1 MDEILLLDATERYLK
16 GEMNEQEK
24 AVFEE
29 MRRTNP
35 ELDQMVVEHHFF
47 LDELNSYSNIKAF
60 RSNVHEIQIKLEA
73 EGVLKEKEL
82 GATAKVINLY
92 KRYKKTIAI
101 AASIAG
107 ITSLLTYAATN
118 LVAPKA
124 DAEQIQE
131 LSKKIDA
138 IKKTT
143 DAQGK
148 EINKVKTDIPPKAK
162 VDPKIQFKSRGT
174 AFLIDGKGY
183 LTTNAHI
190 IKNSNTVVVLNNKGD
205 EFLAKIAFIDNT
217 KDIAILKIED
227 KDFKPITLPYSI
239 SKSNTD
245 IAEPIYTL
253 GYPRDEIV
261 YGEGYLSAK
270 TGFNGDTLTCQ
281 IDVPANPGNSGG
293 PIFNENGEVI
303 GILSTKQLQTEGAVF
318 AIQSKYIYKALDEL
332 KKNEEYA
339 DIKVSAVS
347 TVKKLERKVQ
357 ARKVKDFIFMVK
369 GN

>member
-1 MDEILLLDATERYLK
+1 MDEILLLDAVERYLK

-24 AVFEE
+24 ASFEQ

-35 ELDQMVVEHHFF
+35 ELDQLVVEHHFF
-47 LDELNSYSNIKAF
+47 LDEMNRYSSIKAF
-60 RSNVHEIQIKLEA
+60 KNNLHETQTKLEA
-73 EGVLKEKEL
+73 EGVLKEKAL
-82 GATAKVINLY
+82 SAGAKVVNLY

-107 ITSLLTYAATN
+107 VTSLLTYAATN

-148 EINKVKTDIPPKAK
+148 EISKVKTDIPAK

-183 LTTNAHI
+183 LATNAHI
-190 IKNSNTVVVLNNKGD
+190 IKTSSTVVVINNKGD
-205 EFLAKIAFIDNT
+205 EFLAKIAFIDNV

-227 KDFKPITLPYSI
+227 KDYKNIQLPYSI
-239 SKSNTD
+239 SKSTTD

-318 AIQSKYIYKALDEL
+318 AIQSKYILKALEEL
-332 KKNEEYA
+332 KKDDKYA
-339 DIKVSAVS
+339 DIKISSVSSVR
-347 TVKKLERKVQ
+347 KMERKVQ

>member
-1 MDEILLLDATERYLK
+1 MDEILLLDAVERYLK

-24 AVFEE
+24 TSFEQ

-35 ELDQMVVEHHFF
+35 ELDQLVVEHHFF
-47 LDELNSYSNIKAF
+47 LDEVNRYSSIKAF
-60 RSNVHEIQIKLEA
+60 KNNLHETQTKLEA

-82 GATAKVINLY
+82 GAGAKVVNLY
-92 KRYKKTIAI
+92 RRYKKTIAI

-148 EINKVKTDIPPKAK
+148 EISKVKTDIPTK

-183 LTTNAHI
+183 LATNAHI
-190 IKNSNTVVVLNNKGD
+190 IKTSNTVVVINNKGD
-205 EFLAKIAFIDNT
+205 EFLAKIAFIDNV

-227 KDFKPITLPYSI
+227 KDYKNIQLPYSI
-239 SKSNTD
+239 SKSTTD

-318 AIQSKYIYKALDEL
+318 AIQSKYILKALDEL
-332 KKNEEYA
+332 KKDDKYA
-339 DIKVSAVS
+339 DIKISSVSSVR
-347 TVKKLERKVQ
+347 KMERKAQ

>member
-1 MDEILLLDATERYLK
+1 MDEILLLDAAERYLK

-24 AVFEE
+24 ASFEQ

-35 ELDQMVVEHHFF
+35 ELDQLVVEHHFF
-47 LDELNSYSNIKAF
+47 LNEMNRYSSIKSF
-60 RSNVHEIQIKLEA
+60 KNNLHETQAKLEA
-73 EGVLKEKEL
+73 EGVLKEKAL
-82 GATAKVINLY
+82 SAGAKVITLY

-107 ITSLLTYAATN
+107 ITSLLTYAASN

-124 DAEQIQE
+124 DINQVQE
-131 LSKKIDA
+131 LSKKIDD

-143 DAQGK
+143 DAQGS
-148 EINKVKTDIPPKAK
+148 ELNKVKDDLK
-162 VDPKIQFKSRGT
+162 VPNVKFKSSGT
-174 AFLIDGKGY
+174 AFLIDAKGY
-183 LTTNAHI
+183 LATNAHI
-190 IKNSNTVVVLNNKGD
+190 IKNSSTVVVLNSKG
-205 EFLAKIAFIDNT
+205 EEYKAGIAFIDNT
-217 KDIAILKIED
+217 KDLAILKIADSE
-227 KDFKPITLPYSI
+227 FKPVPLPYAI
-239 SKSNTD
+239 SKSTTD
-245 IAEPIYTL
+245 IAEPIYTF
-253 GYPRDEIV
+253 GYPRNDIV

-293 PIFNENGEVI
+293 PVFNENGEVI
-303 GILSTKQLQTEGAVF
+303 GILSTRQLETEGAVF

-339 DIKVSAVS
+339 DIKVPSVS
-347 TVKKLERKVQ
+347 SVKKMERKLQ